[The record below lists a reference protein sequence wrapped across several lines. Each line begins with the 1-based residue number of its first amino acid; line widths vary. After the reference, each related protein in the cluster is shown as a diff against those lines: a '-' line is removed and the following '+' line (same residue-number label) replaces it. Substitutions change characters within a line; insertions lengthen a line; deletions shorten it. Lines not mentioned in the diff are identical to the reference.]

1 MFRLE
6 SYELAKARQ
15 DEKLRDAQ
23 RARLAA
29 RINRREH
36 RTSDL
41 RTVLGLLTLHKFTT
55 IRQG

>member
-6 SYELAKARQ
+6 SYELAKVRQ
-15 DEKLRDAQ
+15 DEKLRDAE

-29 RINRREH
+29 RINHRE
-36 RTSDL
+36 RGTNDL
-41 RTVLGLLTLHKFTT
+41 RTVLGLRTLHQFTI